1 MDLVFIRDLWVDGD
15 QMKFQIIG
23 DNWDKNI
30 LLFYRILDRKIFL
43 FYFFN
48 MYVIVDWVV
57 LVFLINFLIENRLE
71 FDNLKFILLI

>member
-1 MDLVFIRDLWVDGD
+1 MDLVFIRDLWVEGD

-48 MYVIVDWVV
+48 MYVIVDLVV
-57 LVFLINFLIENRLE
+57 LVFLIDFLIENRLE
-71 FDNLKFILLI
+71 FDNLKFILLF

>member
-1 MDLVFIRDLWVDGD
+1 MDLVFIRDLWVEGD
-15 QMKFQIIG
+15 QTKFQIIG

-48 MYVIVDWVV
+48 MYVIVDRVV